1 MKLKEFLKSAF
12 LCFICFNSM
21 VFGQLSGNLTYTLH
35 RESNPTQDQLDAY
48 SKIKTAIDSAIGYY
62 NRYTTL
68 TKHLNVYYNTEV
80 QTADASFNGTI
91 RFGSNRSY
99 MVVHTSL
106 HEIAHTLGIGTT
118 TEYRNLVNSD
128 KVFTGPKA
136 TAKLREITNDP
147 NALLHGDQQHFW
159 PYGLNYASEV
169 KSEQDLIYHCLIV
182 NEMYK
187 DMFREEFYKACRL
200 RSKADG
206 RYMVVLNGNTL
217 ALSSNYDSTSVVRM
231 ISLNEEN
238 VFRLEFGNKVLEIPN
253 ESRSA
258 GAVVGLYGWNG
269 GTHQRAVFE
278 FETQSKDEARI
289 KMAHSGHYLR
299 ADGDR
304 IIQDV
309 ASASRETQYWQIV
322 DVGDITLSRVP
333 DIKSLPY
340 RIELNGNRVIFCTSV
355 AAEKN
360 VLMRITDLH
369 GKIIRSEIV
378 KTNQEH
384 VLQTENFSPG
394 LYIVSAHFSGHMLSR
409 RIIAK

>member
-1 MKLKEFLKSAF
+1 MKFIEFLKLAF
-12 LCFICFNSM
+12 LSFICFNSM

-35 RESNPTQDQLDAY
+35 REANPTQDQLDAY
-48 SKIKTAIDSAIGYY
+48 AKIKTAIDSALGYY

-68 TKHLNVYYNTEV
+68 TKHLNVYYNTGV

-118 TEYRNLVNSD
+118 TEYRNLINSD
-128 KVFTGPKA
+128 KVFTGPRA

-169 KSEQDLIYHCLIV
+169 KSEQDLINHCLIV
-182 NEMYK
+182 NEMCK
-187 DMFREEFYKACRL
+187 DMFREEFYKVCRL

-217 ALSSNYDSTSVVRM
+217 SLSGNYDSTSTVRM
-231 ISLNEEN
+231 FSLNEEY

-253 ESRSA
+253 ESRNA

-269 GTHQRAVFE
+269 GAHQRAVFE
-278 FETQSKDEARI
+278 FENQSKNEARI
-289 KMAHSGHYLR
+289 RMAHSGHYLR
-299 ADGDR
+299 IEGDR
-304 IIQDV
+304 IVQDV
-309 ASASRETQYWQIV
+309 ASASKETQYWEII
-322 DVGDITLSRVP
+322 DVGEVTLSRVP
-333 DIKSLPY
+333 DKNSSPY
-340 RIELNGNRVIFCTSV
+340 RIEIKGNRVIFYTS
-355 AAEKN
+355 AATEKKA
-360 VLMRITDLH
+360 LMRITDLH
-369 GKIIRSEIV
+369 GRTIRSEIV
-378 KTNQEH
+378 KTNHEH
-384 VLQTENFSPG
+384 VLVTEKFTPG
-394 LYIVSAHFSGHMLSR
+394 LYMISAQLSGQMLSR
-409 RIIAK
+409 HFVAK